1 MHRGPID
8 DKQGSK
14 RRKRRLL
21 CTIFVR
27 ERINDTITFP
37 LVDVSW
43 VLQSHED
50 ALILTL
56 RVGELDVR
64 RILVD
69 LSSSTDL
76 LQMLAYKPM
85 DYLPSALENPGH
97 LLSDFNGSTTT
108 LLGDV
113 VLSIQVGSITL
124 NVRFSMIDNLSL
136 YNAIMGRAWL
146 QKMKAIPSTHHQM
159 VSYITEEGQVDLFGS
174 QLAMCQCYQVVL
186 EFEDPAGE
194 EAHSEPSN
202 AREQ

>member
-8 DKQGSK
+8 DKHGSK

-50 ALILTL
+50 TLILTL

-69 LSSSTDL
+69 LSSLFDL

-108 LLGDV
+108 SLGDV
-113 VLSIQVGSITL
+113 ALSIQVGPITL

-159 VSYITEEGQVDLFGS
+159 VSYITEEGQVDFFGS
-174 QLAMCQCYQVVL
+174 QLAMRQCYQVVL
-186 EFEDPAGE
+186 EFEDLAGE
-194 EAHSEPSN
+194 EAHSKPSN